1 MPPIVPTL
9 LPPAHPSPITK
20 QASTPDQIDLQAL
33 YADPDQLEQLVKEAI
48 AKEDSIPDKLQ
59 VKETIGKYFGL
70 MRPRGVALT
79 HEAGTLLNGYA
90 KNGCPVDCGDD
101 WSEERIIDAIV
112 RGPHQSAYLD
122 GAVGFLHEE
131 TMEKVK
137 NGFARVVK
145 WKDIKNSIPPKLKI
159 SPVAMV
165 PHKSKKFRVI
175 MDLSFQFKK
184 RDGSKW
190 ASVNSATT
198 KLAPQQSMAQL
209 GHALKRMVATMADN
223 FNPDRPFK
231 FAKLDIKDGFWRM
244 AVNDADA
251 WNFVYVLPSENK
263 KVPLDDIQLVVPNSL
278 QMGWCESPPF
288 FCAGSETARDI
299 IEGLLPIAD
308 SLPPHPLEEKMLSQL
323 AEPDLNDDDDDDD
336 DDDSDM
342 SISSSGS
349 SSSEENMDQAP
360 LAFGPITLAEHQM
373 SVWLQQEAILLEVFV
388 DDFMGGTNNHQ
399 KENLRKISR
408 AMLHGIHTVF
418 PPPAVT
424 GHQGGDP
431 ISEKKIDKGEG
442 HWKYK
447 KEILGWLIDGRK
459 STIQL
464 PADKRNKIL
473 EQLRTFSRYK
483 FCTLNAMQKLAGRLQ
498 HASFALPGGWGLFSE
513 IQKAMQG
520 NPTFIS
526 ITDELRECFSDF
538 KCIIKQVAR
547 VPTHVLQLVHN
558 QPDFLG
564 YSDACK
570 HGAGGVWMGVTEDI
584 GFVVWRLK
592 WPDDIVKGL
601 VSWNNPKGKYTINDL
616 ELAGV
621 VLEWLVLEAL
631 VPNLIFKSAGM
642 NCDNSPGTA
651 WATKFRSA
659 TSAAA
664 AKLLRFLSFRMHMR
678 KSAPPMTIGIAGKD
692 NDMADVAS
700 RSFKDGGAF
709 IDKLPLLTYFQTH
722 FPLPQGKSW
731 TEFQIPSSLSSRVIS
746 CVRGEA
752 LPMASLLRL
761 KKAAINTGSIGAPM
775 PSSVELRRISKE
787 RLSKKWTSSS
797 QVLLQGSG
805 QVTTDEVIKSRF
817 RPSLMRSRPSA
828 RPLSWVQNQHHS
840 TGRTTSTT
848 SPSNDASK
856 E

>member
-1 MPPIVPTL
+1 M
-9 LPPAHPSPITK
+9 LPPSLPERVPPPAPRHTDP
-20 QASTPDQIDLQAL
+20 IDLQAI
-33 YADPDQLEQLVKEAI
+33 YADPEQLERIVQDAIDKEDTIPENLEVKE
-48 AKEDSIPDKLQ
+48 K
-59 VKETIGKYFGL
+59 IGKYYGL
-70 MRPRGVALT
+70 MRPRGIALR

-90 KNGCPVDCGDD
+90 RSGCPVDCGDD
-101 WSEERIIDAIV
+101 WNEERITDAIK

-122 GAVGFLHEE
+122 GAVKFLQEE
-131 TMEKVK
+131 TEEKVK

-145 WKDIKNSIPPKLKI
+145 WKDIKASIPPKLKI

-209 GHALKRMVATMADN
+209 GHALKRIVATLAAN
-223 FNPDRPFK
+223 FDPDQPFK

-251 WNFVYVLPSENK
+251 WNFVYVLPSESK
-263 KVPLDDIQLVVPNSL
+263 TTPLDEVKLVVPNSL

-299 IEGLLPIAD
+299 IEGLLPSAG
-308 SLPPHPLEEKMLSQL
+308 SLPPHPLEDKMLVKL
-323 AEPDLNDDDDDDD
+323 HAPDSDE
-336 DDDSDM
+336 DDSDM
-342 SISSSGS
+342 SISSTDSDCS
-349 SSSEENMDQAP
+349 SDSDSDETASAKIDEETIFM
-360 LAFGPITLAEHQM
+360 
-373 SVWLQQEAILLEVFV
+373 EVFV
-388 DDFMGGTNNHQ
+388 DDFMGGTNRLQPRH
-399 KENLRKISR
+399 LRSVSR

-418 PPPAVT
+418 PPPIVT
-424 GHQGGDP
+424 HHQGGDP
-431 ISEKKIDKGEG
+431 ISVKKIEKGEG
-442 HWKYK
+442 HWRHK
-447 KEILGWLIDGRK
+447 KEILGWDVDGK
-459 STIQL
+459 NFTIQL
-464 PADKRNKIL
+464 PSDKREKIL
-473 EQLRTFSRYK
+473 DQLTIFSKYK

-498 HASFALPGGWGLFSE
+498 HASLALPGGWGLFSE
-513 IQKAMQG
+513 IQKSMAG
-520 NPTFIS
+520 SPKFIS
-526 ITDELRECFSDF
+526 ITDELRECFRDF
-538 KCIIKQVAR
+538 KCIIKHVAK
-547 VPTHVLQLVHN
+547 VPTHVLQLVHI

-584 GFVVWRLK
+584 GYVVWRLQ
-592 WPDDIVKGL
+592 WPEDIVNNM
-601 VSWNNPKGKYTINDL
+601 VSWNNPNGKYTINDL

-621 VLEWLVLEAL
+621 VLEWLVLEAI
-631 VPNLIFKSAGM
+631 VPNLVFKSAGM

-664 AKLLRFLSFRMHMR
+664 AKLLRFLSFRIHMR
-678 KSAPPMTIGIAGKD
+678 KSAPPMTIGVAGID
-692 NDMADVAS
+692 NDMADAAS

-709 IDKLPLLTYFQTH
+709 IKKLPLLTYFNST

-731 TEFQIPSSLSSRVIS
+731 KEFQIPSSLSSRVIS

-761 KKAAINTGSIGAPM
+761 KKAAINTGSTGAPM
-775 PSSVELRRISKE
+775 PNSAALRRISKE
-787 RLSKKWTSSS
+787 RHNKRSTSSS
-797 QVLLQGSG
+797 QVLLHGSG
-805 QVTTDEVIKSRF
+805 RATTEEAIRSKF
-817 RPSLMRSRPSA
+817 HQSLMRSQPSA
-828 RPLSWVQNQHHS
+828 RPSSWVQNQLRS
-840 TGRTTSTT
+840 TGPTTSTT
-848 SPSNDASK
+848 SPSNDALK
-856 E
+856 G